1 MPKEIVKLILKD
13 VAVFWNL
20 YQGHYRGQMRHF
32 SLRIYVTFK
41 EKNNINVK
49 FPDCERI
56 RLKSNSR
63 VLMRG

>member
-41 EKNNINVK
+41 EKIT
-49 FPDCERI
+49 
-56 RLKSNSR
+56 
-63 VLMRG
+63 LMLNFLIVRG